1 MNYRPELDGLR
12 AIAVL
17 PVILYHAGFAQ
28 FSGGYI
34 GVDVF
39 FVISGYLIT
48 SLIREELR
56 TNTFTLKNF
65 YERRA
70 RRILPALFLVIAC
83 TFPFAWLW
91 LQPPELLEYL
101 RSVVATLGFSS
112 NFLFWFE
119 TGYFETA
126 VELKPLI
133 HTWSLAVE
141 EQYYIIFPLLL
152 IIFKHLRVTLQFGL
166 LIMLALVSL
175 YLTFQIGAIDQ
186 AANFFL
192 LPSRLWELMLGSMLA
207 YLLACDI
214 EASSF
219 IGRLNQGAKA
229 QVLSVLGLLLIMGS
243 VFAFDKNTLHPGV
256 ITLVPTLGTCLIIFT
271 AAKGTLVYRLLA
283 NRYLVGLGLISYS
296 AYLWHQPLFAFAR
309 IRSIAEPTAELM
321 LLLSVSSLG
330 LAWLSY
336 RYVETPIRRGTIIN
350 RTVLMQGI
358 GAFCFVAVGL
368 VLSGHINKGYP
379 SRFETQE
386 LAINNGAALSQ
397 RVQVNYGLD
406 SRCDTNFTLS
416 PHCRTSNT
424 PEILVWGDSYAMH
437 LVDGVHASNPSAG
450 LIQLTMTSCG
460 PLLGIA
466 PVNFK
471 RYTEQWAGHCLEF
484 GYKVKRWIEQN
495 DTVRYAVLSSP
506 FAAYMSD
513 SWSLL
518 TEEGV
523 VKADMEL
530 ALKHFSETLAF
541 LEANNIKPVIVSPPP
556 SSGTDLGKCL
566 VKAVQFSQP
575 LEICDYDRKLHD
587 KRQGKVKDFLK
598 TIDQDH
604 HVLWLDQLLCDD
616 KTCRAGMDGVFLYR
630 DKGHLSREGSAYIG
644 KLTNFYALI
653 SQP

>member
-1 MNYRPELDGLR
+1 MNYRSEIDGLR
-12 AIAVL
+12 AVAVI
-17 PVILYHAGFAQ
+17 PVILFHAGFSL

-48 SLIREELR
+48 SLIREELLS
-56 TNTFTLKNF
+56 NSFTLTSF

-83 TFPFAWLW
+83 TFPFSWLW
-91 LQPPELLEYL
+91 LQPPDMLEYL
-101 RSVVATLGFSS
+101 RSVVATIAFGS
-112 NFLFWFE
+112 NFLFWYE
-119 TGYFETA
+119 SGYFETA

-141 EQYYIIFPLLL
+141 EQYYIIVPLLL
-152 IIFKHLRVTLQFGL
+152 ILLKRLGISLQFGFLVL
-166 LIMLALVSL
+166 LFLCSL
-175 YLTFQIGAIDQ
+175 GLTFLISAVDQ
-186 AANFFL
+186 SANYFL
-192 LPSRLWELMLGSMLA
+192 LPSRFWELMLGSMMA
-207 YLLACDI
+207 YLLSEGAT
-214 EASSF
+214 SF
-219 IGRLNQGAKA
+219 KVIRSCARGVAG
-229 QVLSVLGLLLIMGS
+229 QVLSILGLALILYS
-243 VFAFDKNTLHPGV
+243 VWVFDENTVHPGFM
-256 ITLVPTLGTCLIIFT
+256 TLLPTFGTCLVILSAGT
-271 AAKGTLVYRLLA
+271 TTLVYRLLSH
-283 NRYLVGLGLISYS
+283 RYLVGLGLLSYS

-309 IRSIAEPTAELM
+309 IRSINESSVILM
-321 LLLSVSSLG
+321 AGLIILALL

-350 RTVLMQGI
+350 RTVLTQGI
-358 GAFCFVAVGL
+358 GVFCFVAVGL

-386 LAINNGAALSQ
+386 LAINNGAALSN
-397 RVQVNYGLD
+397 RVQVNFGLD
-406 SRCDTNFTLS
+406 YRCDTNFTLS

-460 PLLGIA
+460 PLLGLA

-598 TIDQDH
+598 TIDEDH